1 MAPTRTVRFT
11 YIHLPIHS
19 HNITEHNTSIYLPTS
34 PCVTERRSLA
44 MADLEKS
51 PVVAAASP
59 KPSSP
64 TTSETL
70 SIDSDIP
77 VLTPFQYRKLIWKL
91 DLHLLPPLWAL
102 WFCSLIDRVNI
113 GNAKI
118 QGLEKDLHMDPKSNQ
133 FNVALVVIFIGL
145 VSLEVPSNYLMK
157 RVSPRAVL
165 CAETLLLGEP

>member
-1 MAPTRTVRFT
+1 
-11 YIHLPIHS
+11 
-19 HNITEHNTSIYLPTS
+19 
-34 PCVTERRSLA
+34 

-51 PVVAAASP
+51 SPAYAADV

-64 TTSETL
+64 TSSESEGPAG
-70 SIDSDIP
+70 SIDIP

-118 QGLEKDLHMDPKSNQ
+118 QGLEADLHMNPKSNQ

-157 RVSPRAVL
+157 RVSPKAVL
-165 CAETLLLGEP
+165 CTETLLLGELCSLWILNAISNAA

>member
-1 MAPTRTVRFT
+1 M
-11 YIHLPIHS
+11 S
-19 HNITEHNTSIYLPTS
+19 
-34 PCVTERRSLA
+34 
-44 MADLEKS
+44 DLEKS
-51 PVVAAASP
+51 PVAAAASP
-59 KPSSP
+59 TS
-64 TTSETL
+64 SETL
-70 SIDSDIP
+70 SVASDVP

-118 QGLEKDLHMDPKSNQ
+118 QGLEADLHMNPKSNQ

-145 VSLEVPSNYLMK
+145 VGFEVPSNYIMK

-165 CAETLLLGEP
+165 CTETLLLGELLISTCVRPCL

>member
-1 MAPTRTVRFT
+1 
-11 YIHLPIHS
+11 
-19 HNITEHNTSIYLPTS
+19 
-34 PCVTERRSLA
+34 
-44 MADLEKS
+44 MADLEQS
-51 PVVAAASP
+51 PEAAGDSP
-59 KPSSP
+59 KPYSSP
-64 TTSETL
+64 TSSETL
-70 SIDSDIP
+70 SVSSDVP
-77 VLTPFQYRKLIWKL
+77 VPTPFQYRKLIWKL

-145 VSLEVPSNYLMK
+145 VAFEVPSNYLMK

-165 CAETLLLGEP
+165 CTETLLLGELFRLQASHAASNRAQASLQSDKV